1 MTASEAELTIGGL
14 AERAGCNVQT
24 IRYYE
29 QTGLMPAPA
38 RTSGNQRRYSE
49 EHARRLAFIRHA
61 RDLGFPMETVSTLLD
76 LAGDPD
82 RPCEDVSK
90 LAKEN
95 LGVVKSRIARL
106 RALESELKRM
116 IRSCKGGRM
125 KECRI
130 IEALS
135 HPPRRA
141 ARA

>member
-1 MTASEAELTIGGL
+1 MSERELTIGGL
-14 AERAGCNVQT
+14 AGRTGCNVQT

-29 QTGLMPAPA
+29 QIGLMPAPA

-61 RDLGFPMETVSTLLD
+61 RDLGFPMETVATLLD
-76 LAGDPD
+76 LAGDQD
-82 RPCEDVSK
+82 RPCKEVTA
-90 LAKEN
+90 LAEAN
-95 LGVVKSRIARL
+95 LGVVRSRISRL
-106 RALESELKRM
+106 LALESELKRL

-135 HPPRRA
+135 HPPRHRA
-141 ARA
+141 RP